1 MTSFSGHGGPRAA
14 KLQLKRGP
22 SWSTL
27 RPACDT
33 AGARHSN
40 DADHHRGG
48 GRLDFGTSIVV
59 APRPEVGEKAKRP
72 AR

>member
-1 MTSFSGHGGPRAA
+1 MTQIVIG
-14 KLQLKRGP
+14 
-22 SWSTL
+22 
-27 RPACDT
+27 
-33 AGARHSN
+33 
-40 DADHHRGG
+40 GG